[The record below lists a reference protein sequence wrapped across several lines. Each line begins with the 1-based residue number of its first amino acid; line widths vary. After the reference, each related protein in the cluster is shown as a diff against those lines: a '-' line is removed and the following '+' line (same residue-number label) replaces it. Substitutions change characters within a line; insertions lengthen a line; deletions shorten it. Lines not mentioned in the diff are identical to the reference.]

1 MWIMFGDDEDGNDDD
16 DDVIIDQVDNDS
28 DLCNELGDDGW
39 LDSLVEVRHDDLSN
53 KTTMVMTL
61 VIIYVTIMIM
71 AIMMTMV
78 MIIDYI
84 MMITS
89 V

>member
-61 VIIYVTIMIM
+61 VIYVLTIMIM
-71 AIMMTMV
+71 TIMMTMV

>member
-61 VIIYVTIMIM
+61 VIYVTIMIM
-71 AIMMTMV
+71 KIMMTMV

>member
-16 DDVIIDQVDNDS
+16 DVIIDEVNNDS

-61 VIIYVTIMIM
+61 VIYVTIM
-71 AIMMTMV
+71 IMMTMV

-84 MMITS
+84 IMITS

>member
-1 MWIMFGDDEDGNDDD
+1 MWMFGDDEDGNDDD
-16 DDVIIDQVDNDS
+16 DAIIDEVDNDS

-61 VIIYVTIMIM
+61 VIYVTIMIM
-71 AIMMTMV
+71 TIMMTMV
-78 MIIDYI
+78 KIIDYI

>member
-16 DDVIIDQVDNDS
+16 DVIIDEVDNDS

-53 KTTMVMTL
+53 KTTTVMTL
-61 VIIYVTIMIM
+61 VIYVTIMIM
-71 AIMMTMV
+71 TIMMTMV

>member
-16 DDVIIDQVDNDS
+16 DDAIIDEVDNDS

-39 LDSLVEVRHDDLSN
+39 LDSLVEVRHDDLNN

-61 VIIYVTIMIM
+61 VIYVTIMIM
-71 AIMMTMV
+71 TIMMTMV

>member
-16 DDVIIDQVDNDS
+16 DDVIIDEVNNDS

-61 VIIYVTIMIM
+61 VIYVLTIMIM
-71 AIMMTMV
+71 TIMMTMV

>member
-1 MWIMFGDDEDGNDDD
+1 MWLMFGDDEYGTDDD
-16 DDVIIDQVDNDS
+16 DDATTDEVDNDS

-61 VIIYVTIMIM
+61 VIDVTIMIM
-71 AIMMTMV
+71 KIMMTMV

>member
-16 DDVIIDQVDNDS
+16 DDAIIDEVDNDS

-61 VIIYVTIMIM
+61 VIYVTIMIM
-71 AIMMTMV
+71 TIMMTMV

>member
-1 MWIMFGDDEDGNDDD
+1 MWIMFGDD
-16 DDVIIDQVDNDS
+16 DDVIIDQVDNDI

-61 VIIYVTIMIM
+61 VIDVTIMIM
-71 AIMMTMV
+71 KIMMTMV

>member
-1 MWIMFGDDEDGNDDD
+1 MFGDD
-16 DDVIIDQVDNDS
+16 DDVIIDGVDNDS

-61 VIIYVTIMIM
+61 VIYVTIM
-71 AIMMTMV
+71 IMMTMV

>member
-1 MWIMFGDDEDGNDDD
+1 MWLMFGDDEYGNDDD
-16 DDVIIDQVDNDS
+16 DDATTDEVDNDS

-61 VIIYVTIMIM
+61 VIYVTIMIM
-71 AIMMTMV
+71 TIMTTMM